1 MKWTE
6 NEVAELER
14 AYRSAPSADL
24 LDLAT
29 LAKRLGR
36 DKANVCRKA
45 RQLGLTKQDRPKV
58 AQPALKEGPKFANK
72 EERAAATSAWVK
84 AAIAKNGH
92 PRGALGLKHSPEAK
106 KAMRD
111 ATVRAWANPN
121 SRFNSESFKQAASDR
136 LLIKIA
142 EGKMNSAYSRARG
155 GKREDLGNR
164 YFRSA
169 WEANYARYL
178 NLLVSKGEI
187 TSWDYECKTFIFE
200 HIKRGTRSYTPDFK
214 INKLDGTYEWH
225 EVKGWMDQA
234 SRTRLARMERC
245 FPAERVVV
253 VGADWFR
260 SANKT
265 LPGLIAGWEGGTT
278 R

>member
-6 NEVAELER
+6 QEVAELER
-14 AYRSAPSADL
+14 AYRRAPSADL
-24 LDLAT
+24 LNLSA

-58 AQPALKEGPKFANK
+58 AQPALKVGPRFANK
-72 EERAAATSAWVK
+72 EDRAAATSAWVK

-92 PRGALGLKHSPEAK
+92 PRGALGLKHTEEAK
-106 KAMRD
+106 KAMKE
-111 ATVRAWANPN
+111 ATARAWANPD
-121 SRFNSESFKQAASDR
+121 SKFNSAAFKQAASDA
-136 LLIKIA
+136 LLRNIA
-142 EGKMNSAYSRARG
+142 AGKMNAGHTRARG
-155 GKREDLGNR
+155 GRRADIDNR

-178 NLLVSKGEI
+178 NFLVAKGEI
-187 TSWDYECKTFIFE
+187 AGWDFECKTFIFE
-200 HIKRGTRSYTPDFK
+200 AIKRGIRSYTPDFK
-214 INKLDGTYEWH
+214 LLMNDGSHVWH
-225 EVKGWMDQA
+225 EVKGWMDQP
-234 SRTRLARMERC
+234 SRTRLARMAKY
-245 FPAERVVV
+245 FPEEKVIVVD
-253 VGADWFR
+253 ATWFR

-265 LPGLIAGWEGGTT
+265 LPGLIPHWELGTT